1 MNLPLRPLVSTALA
15 LAALTACAHDG
26 APPLPLPPGWDA
38 PPGAVAWRE
47 DPLWGVPDFSAPS
60 ASDCRRPP
68 ALREVPGGAWPQQLG
83 RAAPRERR
91 AEAARADGA
100 ALADLESSRSSVDA
114 AHGAVAPSSPP
125 QQQLRPLAATVTA
138 GVIDDNADFASYL
151 AYRERSAHVPLRRRD
166 VQERYR
172 IDVRDAADR
181 PVPDAELAVA
191 WRGDGREPA
200 SSVPWAR
207 SDAGGSAWLH
217 PRAVLPPQAE
227 GHALEVQVR
236 IAGGAPQVAR
246 ATLQRGQKHHVTLR
260 LPSVVPPAR
269 PRLDLAFLV
278 DATGSMGDEIAK
290 LKASVA
296 SVAAQIAAMP
306 GRPELCLALV
316 AYRDRGDA
324 FLHRIHDFTDRLG
337 DFQSALNALQA
348 DAGGDYPE
356 ALDEALAE
364 TVHGLQW
371 RGAGAT
377 RLVVLIADAPPQ
389 RRRGVAPFDASIAAA
404 LAKGIK
410 LHAVAAS
417 GLDARGEGV
426 FRHLAQY
433 GGGHFVFLTYRDA
446 HDPGSGPGSDTSH
459 DVHGYSVESLDRL
472 IVRLVRDELARR
484 PT

>member
-1 MNLPLRPLVSTALA
+1 MNLPLRQIRLLACSTLT
-15 LAALTACAHDG
+15 LAALAACAHDG
-26 APPLPLPPGWDA
+26 ASPLPLPPGWDA
-38 PPGAVAWRE
+38 PTTAAAWRE
-47 DPLWGVPDFSAPS
+47 DPLWGVPDFAAPS
-60 ASDCRRPP
+60 ATDCRRPP
-68 ALREVPGGAWPQQLG
+68 ALREVPGGAPQLLG

-91 AEAARADGA
+91 AEASRADA
-100 ALADLESSRSSVDA
+100 PALADLESSRGSADA
-114 AHGAVAPSSPP
+114 AHSPP
-125 QQQLRPLAATVTA
+125 QQQPRTAAATVTA
-138 GVIDDNADFASYL
+138 GVVDDNADFAAYL
-151 AYRERSAHVPLRRRD
+151 AYRERSAHLPLRRRD
-166 VQERYR
+166 VHERYR
-172 IDVRDAADR
+172 VDVRDAADR
-181 PVPDAELAVA
+181 PVPDAELALA
-191 WRGDGREPA
+191 WAGDGREPA

-217 PRAVLPPQAE
+217 PRAVLPPQVA

-236 IAGGAPQVAR
+236 VAGNGAPLIAR
-246 ATLQRGQKHHVTLR
+246 ATLQRSQKHHVTLR
-260 LPSVVPPAR
+260 LPAVLPPAR

-296 SVAAQIAAMP
+296 SVAAQIAALP

-316 AYRDRGDA
+316 AYRDRGDV
-324 FLHRIHDFTDRLG
+324 FLHRTHDFTDRLS
-337 DFQSALNALQA
+337 DFQSALNALHA

-371 RGAGAT
+371 RDAGAM

-433 GGGHFVFLTYRDA
+433 GGGRFVFLTYRDA
-446 HDPGSGPGSDTSH
+446 RDPGSGPGSDTAH

-472 IVRLVRDELARR
+472 IVRLVREELARR